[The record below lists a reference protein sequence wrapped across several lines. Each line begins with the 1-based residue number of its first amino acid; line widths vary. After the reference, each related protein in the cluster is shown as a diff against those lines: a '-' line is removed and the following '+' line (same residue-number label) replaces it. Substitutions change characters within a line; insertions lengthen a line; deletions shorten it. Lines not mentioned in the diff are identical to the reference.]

1 MTLLSINV
9 NKFAL
14 LRNSR
19 GTDHPNLIDI
29 CNKCIKF
36 GTQGIT
42 VHPRPDERHTK
53 FSDLSKISN
62 LIKKSDQIEFN
73 IEGYPSEY
81 FIKEVIK
88 NTPHQVTLVPDP
100 PEAITSSFGWNFK
113 ENKNLL
119 RETVHEFKSNNIRVS
134 LFVSPSIKNLEYLSN
149 INPDRVELY
158 TFDYAKNFALNN
170 QESIKP
176 YKEVAS
182 FLQKNFPHIGLN
194 AGHDLNLENLNF
206 ILKEIPKI
214 KEVSIGHALVC
225 DAFNFGLEKTIEKYK
240 HIIQKNLI

>member
-88 NTPHQVTLVPDP
+88 NAPNQVTLVPDP
-100 PEAITSSFGWNFK
+100 PEAITSSFGWDFK
-113 ENKNLL
+113 ENKSLL
-119 RETVHEFKSNNIRVS
+119 KEAVNEFQTNSIRVS
-134 LFVSPSIKNLEYLSN
+134 LFVSPSIETLENLSD

-158 TFDYAKNFALNN
+158 TFDYAKNFLSND
-170 QESIKP
+170 QKSIKP
-176 YKEVAS
+176 YKKVAS
-182 FLQKNFPHIGLN
+182 FIQKNFPHVGLN

-206 ILKEIPKI
+206 ILTEIPKI

-225 DAFNFGLEKTIEKYK
+225 DAFIFGLEKAIDKYK
-240 HIIQKNLI
+240 YITDSNLI